1 LAEETK
7 EISKQKDKIEMLNK
21 ETDVIDRERR
31 SDFMERAEHIMKV
44 DQFIA
49 KDFKI
54 EEQKN
59 LHLKVVEKYRDS
71 LI

>member
-1 LAEETK
+1 
-7 EISKQKDKIEMLNK
+7 MLNK
-21 ETDVIDRERR
+21 ETDDVIDRERR

-59 LHLKVVEKYRDS
+59 
-71 LI
+71 